1 MNRSFDKV
9 RNVRKTRCP
18 RRSSAGVCR
27 GTELLAEHRAHRK
40 DDKEDVSHT
49 HSGSLEN
56 WVFLVEVEL
65 IA

>member
-1 MNRSFDKV
+1 L
-9 RNVRKTRCP
+9 TRCG
-18 RRSSAGVCR
+18 RSERPGVRDEVAR
-27 GTELLAEHRAHRK
+27 GYVAVIELLAEHRAHRK

-56 WVFLVEVEL
+56 WVFHVEVEL